1 MKMWRRFQR
10 CIIAVSMIYGLWL
23 GSNVDA
29 TDKDSSNAF
38 IIVTL
43 SATIAIGMYTP
54 TKEQEKNS

>member
-1 MKMWRRFQR
+1 
-10 CIIAVSMIYGLWL
+10 MIYGLWL